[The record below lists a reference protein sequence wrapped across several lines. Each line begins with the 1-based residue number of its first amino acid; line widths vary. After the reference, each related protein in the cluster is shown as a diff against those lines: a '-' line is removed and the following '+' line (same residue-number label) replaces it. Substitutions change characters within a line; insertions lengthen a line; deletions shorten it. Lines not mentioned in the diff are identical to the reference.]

1 MEAEMKTL
9 IIGETTYNLV
19 DSLAV
24 RCCSQE
30 LTEEQKSQARSN
42 IGAAAIGSGGGGG
55 GGAAVEPVVFTLNA
69 ETGEVACNK
78 NYAEALAMFNDK
90 QLNAVLYQAAEGMA
104 ALSPCLTAMLS
115 MDALVYA
122 FSVGESF
129 MTVYFTPDGAMLGEM

>member
-9 IIGETTYNLV
+9 IIGETTFNLV

-42 IGAAAIGSGGGGG
+42 IGAAAIGGGGGGG

-78 NYAEALAMFNDK
+78 NYAEALAMFNDR
-90 QLNAVLYQAAEGMA
+90 QLSAALFMPAEGA
-104 ALSPCLTAMLS
+104 DTLCACLLAMFS
-115 MDALVYA
+115 MDTIIYA
-122 FSVGESF
+122 FMAGEGT
-129 MTVYFTPDGAMLGEM
+129 MAIYYTPDGAMLGEM